1 MPVPRVVL
9 DTACVHLSGLM
20 WLEYYGPFLLSH
32 VPSAFPMRN
41 SKVLAWE
48 PHWFSK
54 AADGEEATKQKNRE
68 RKLHGGGCQS
78 SLQCAPSSSRVYSMH
93 TSLNLLANLSKVQQL
108 VMTKCVCNVC
118 VWGGGRGGGFPAGR
132 TDNRI
137 AAQPIQRYG
146 TELQSTGSCQI
157 SPRVFDSLQVV
168 KKEGRAVAGLSGMS
182 HLMGA

>member
-1 MPVPRVVL
+1 MFGLTPARYTPTSR
-9 DTACVHLSGLM
+9 SGD
-20 WLEYYGPFLLSH
+20 WTPGAE
-32 VPSAFPMRN
+32 
-41 SKVLAWE
+41 
-48 PHWFSK
+48 
-54 AADGEEATKQKNRE
+54 AAGVIGE
-68 RKLHGGGCQS
+68 GG
-78 SLQCAPSSSRVYSMH
+78 
-93 TSLNLLANLSKVQQL
+93 
-108 VMTKCVCNVC
+108 VC